1 MKVMKK
7 YIFLGSLSFFI
18 MNCNK
23 KTETIT
29 PVTDSDSLT
38 DNTEQVIDTLGTKS
52 SCYLGVTGKD
62 SVFVSIDD
70 NLGTVT
76 GKMRYKNSEKDSS
89 TGDLT
94 GFKSGDTL
102 KLTYEFAS
110 EGTTSKR
117 DIFFVQKDGN
127 LLEGIGNQKDDN
139 GQMKYADETKVA
151 YKDGQ
156 KLKTADCA
164 MILKALK

>member
-1 MKVMKK
+1 MKK
-7 YIFLGSLSFFI
+7 YIFLGSLSLLL

-23 KTETIT
+23 KIEANKT
-29 PVTDSDSLT
+29 VADSDSIT
-38 DNTEQVIDTLGTKS
+38 DTTTTAIDTLGSKS
-52 SCYLGVTGKD
+52 FCYLGVTGKD
-62 SVFVSIDD
+62 SVFVTIDD

-76 GKMRYKNSEKDSS
+76 GKMRYKNTEKDSS
-89 TGDLT
+89 KGDLA

-117 DIFFVQKDGN
+117 DIFFIQKGTT
-127 LLEGIGNQKDDN
+127 LLEGMGNQKNEN
-139 GQMKYADETKVA
+139 GGRKYADEKKVS

-156 KLKTADCA
+156 KFETADCA
-164 MILKALK
+164 MISKALK

>member
-1 MKVMKK
+1 MKK
-7 YIFLGSLSFFI
+7 YIFLGSLSLLL

-23 KTETIT
+23 KAEANKT
-29 PVTDSDSLT
+29 VADSDSLT
-38 DNTEQVIDTLGTKS
+38 DTTSPVIDTLGSKS
-52 SCYLGVTGKD
+52 FCYLGVTGKD

-89 TGDLT
+89 KGDLA

-102 KLTYEFAS
+102 KMTYEFAS

-117 DIFFVQKDGN
+117 DIFFIQKDGT
-127 LLEGIGNQKDDN
+127 LLEGIGNQKDEN
-139 GQMKYADETKVA
+139 GEMKYADEKNVT

-156 KLKTADCA
+156 KFEAADCA
-164 MILKALK
+164 MVSKALK

>member
-1 MKVMKK
+1 MKK
-7 YIFLGSLSFFI
+7 YILVSSLLLLI
-18 MNCNK
+18 MSCNK
-23 KTETIT
+23 KVEANNTIAE
-29 PVTDSDSLT
+29 SDSLT
-38 DNTEQVIDTLGTKS
+38 DTTATVIDTLGSKS
-52 SCYLGVTGKD
+52 FCYLGVTGKD

-89 TGDLT
+89 TGELT

-102 KLTYEFAS
+102 KMTYEFAS

-127 LLEGIGNQKDDN
+127 LLEGIGNQKDEN
-139 GQMKYADETKVA
+139 GQMKYADEKKIV

-156 KLKTADCA
+156 KFETADCA
-164 MILKALK
+164 MISKALQ

>member
-1 MKVMKK
+1 MKK
-7 YIFLGSLSFFI
+7 YIFLGSLSFLL

-23 KTETIT
+23 KVEANKT
-29 PVTDSDSLT
+29 VADSDSLT
-38 DNTEQVIDTLGTKS
+38 DSTSTVIDTLGSKS
-52 SCYLGVTGKD
+52 FCYLGVTGKD

-89 TGDLT
+89 KGELA

-117 DIFFVQKDGN
+117 DIFFIQKDGT
-127 LLEGIGNQKDDN
+127 LQEGIGNQKDEN
-139 GQMKYADETKVA
+139 GEMKYADEKKVA
-151 YKDGQ
+151 YKDGR
-156 KLKTADCA
+156 KFEAADCA
-164 MILKALK
+164 MVSKALK

>member
-1 MKVMKK
+1 MKK
-7 YIFLGSLSFFI
+7 YILLGSLSFFL

-23 KTETIT
+23 KVETT
-29 PVTDSDSLT
+29 SPTVTTDSIT
-38 DNTEQVIDTLGTKS
+38 DTTATVIDTLGAKS
-52 SCYLGVTGKD
+52 FCYVGVTGKD

-76 GKMRYKNSEKDSS
+76 GKMRYKNSEKDTSQ
-89 TGDLT
+89 GELT

-102 KLTYEFAS
+102 KLTYEFQS

-117 DIFFVQKDGN
+117 DIFFIQKDET
-127 LLEGIGNQKDDN
+127 LMEGIGNQKDEN
-139 GQMKYADETKVA
+139 GQMKYADESKVA

-156 KLKTADCA
+156 KLEAADCA
-164 MILKALK
+164 LVSKALK

>member
-1 MKVMKK
+1 MKK
-7 YIFLGSLSFFI
+7 YILLSSLSFFL

-23 KTETIT
+23 KTESPATNANNDSI
-29 PVTDSDSLT
+29 SDST
-38 DNTEQVIDTLGTKS
+38 TAVVDTLGAKS
-52 SCYLGVTGKD
+52 FCYVGVTGND

-89 TGDLT
+89 KGELV
-94 GFKSGDTL
+94 GSKSGDTL

-117 DIFFVQKDGN
+117 DIFFIQKDGN
-127 LLEGIGNQKDDN
+127 LLEGIGNQKDEN
-139 GQMKYADETKVA
+139 GAMKYADEKKIA

-156 KLKTADCA
+156 KLETADCA
-164 MILKALK
+164 MVSEALK